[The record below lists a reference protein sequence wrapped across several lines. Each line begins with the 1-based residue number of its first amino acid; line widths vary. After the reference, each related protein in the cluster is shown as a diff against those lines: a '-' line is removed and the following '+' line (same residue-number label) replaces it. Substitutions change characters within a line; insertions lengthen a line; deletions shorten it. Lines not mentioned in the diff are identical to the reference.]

1 MAVTETSSL
10 YLGDTKIQLLSMRI
24 SSNQYYTSSSTPDNS
39 FGKDGDI
46 YFVKGEE

>member
-1 MAVTETSSL
+1 MAAVETSSL
-10 YLGDTKIQLLSMRI
+10 YLGNTKIQLLSMRI
-24 SSNQYYTSSSTPDNS
+24 SSNQYYTSSSLPDNS

>member
-1 MAVTETSSL
+1 MSNSSSL
-10 YLGDTKIQLLSMRI
+10 YVGDTKIQLLSMII
-24 SSNQYYTSSSTPDNS
+24 SSNMYYTSSNEPDNA